1 MTGGVGGRG
10 SGVGGDDETIVR
22 TTGVDSTHPSPE
34 PRPPAPKEHS
44 FAIAVENV
52 SKNYRLWGRR
62 SQFATLKSALLK
74 RDLKLDPDA
83 SVPALKHVSFAID
96 RGEAF
101 GIIGRNGSGK
111 STLLKIISG
120 ILKPSSGRV
129 TVVGRVAALI
139 ELGAGFHPEI
149 TGRENI
155 YINGIMLGLT
165 RREIDRRF
173 DSIVEFSGIGPFIDQ
188 PVKTYSS
195 GMYVRLGFAVAVHVD
210 PDILLIDE
218 VLSVGDEEFS
228 QKCVAKIQ
236 EMKYRGVTLIF
247 VTHQLDQ
254 VRTLCDRALWL
265 DKGQPHAIGDPVRVV
280 DQYLQEVAGN
290 RMAGSEH
297 RIGMDLPA
305 PEAEPESAN
314 ATEQA
319 PMRDPLEEERW
330 GSGEVIL
337 KSVSLVDGKGRELV
351 ALGAGTAV
359 SIEIDVEVRVPQD
372 DFVFGIGIYHAD
384 GNCVY
389 GTNTDL
395 EGLVSKRLD
404 RDGRVRFVMR
414 SLDLVAGSYRV
425 DAAVHTR
432 NGRAFDY
439 RRGCVRFVVGS
450 RVHDVGVY
458 RPQHEWLFD
467 GGIAFDA
474 VDTLKRDVPA
484 PIAEYIRES
493 ESTPPPPS
501 KPKRRN

>member
-1 MTGGVGGRG
+1 M
-10 SGVGGDDETIVR
+10 S
-22 TTGVDSTHPSPE
+22 STPSP
-34 PRPPAPKEHS
+34 
-44 FAIAVENV
+44 IVLQNV
-52 SKNYRLWGRR
+52 AKSYRLWGKR
-62 SQFATLKSALLK
+62 SQFATLKSALLG
-74 RDLKLDPDA
+74 RDLRPTPEA
-83 SVPALKHVSFAID
+83 SVPALKDVSFVVD

-120 ILKPSSGRV
+120 ILKPTTGTVAV
-129 TVVGRVAALI
+129 TGRVAALI

-165 RREIDRRF
+165 RREIDARF
-173 DSIVEFSGIGPFIDQ
+173 AKIVDFSGIADFIDQ

-228 QKCVAKIQ
+228 AKCIAKIQ
-236 EMKYRGVTLIF
+236 EMKYRGVTLLF

-254 VRTLCDRALWL
+254 VRNLCDRALWL
-265 DKGQPHAIGDPVRVV
+265 DHGEPEAIGDPARVV
-280 DQYLQEVAGN
+280 DAYLQQVATG
-290 RMAGSEH
+290 GQ
-297 RIGMDLPA
+297 A
-305 PEAEPESAN
+305 PPPVLVAQEPKQEPEPETKTN
-314 ATEQA
+314 
-319 PMRDPLEEERW
+319 DLLEEERW

-337 KSVSLVDGKGRELV
+337 KRVSLVDTEGRDLV
-351 ALGAGTAV
+351 ALGAGTPV
-359 SIEIDVEVRVPQD
+359 TVEIDVQVRAPQD

-384 GNCVY
+384 GTRVY

-395 EGLVSKRLD
+395 EGYSPEKLSA
-404 RDGRVRFVMR
+404 DGAVRFVMP
-414 SLDLVAGSYRV
+414 SLDLVAGAYRI

-439 RRGCVRFVVGS
+439 RRGVIRFVVGS

-458 RPQHEWLFD
+458 RPQHTWGFE
-467 GGIAFDA
+467 GGITFKT
-474 VDTLKRDVPA
+474 VDPLRNVPA
-484 PIAEYIRES
+484 PMAEYIREQ
-493 ESTPPPPS
+493 ESDGKPEPP
-501 KPKRRN
+501 KFRKRRTRDE